1 MFKWQQRG
9 HVAGPF
15 LSCRLRKK
23 RGASVL
29 PATRLL
35 RDKRKSQ
42 PVRDGVRRADRCDDK
57 TIFSQVV
64 VTAACAGLV
73 TDRKIKR
80 KRGEPLIWKYVC
92 PFPRCLVVL
101 EAEQLNRQNIKR
113 ANVSCAVEINHL
125 PILY

>member
-1 MFKWQQRG
+1 MATAQ
-9 HVAGPF
+9 P
-15 LSCRLRKK
+15 LR
-23 RGASVL
+23 R
-29 PATRLL
+29 PI
-35 RDKRKSQ
+35 
-42 PVRDGVRRADRCDDK
+42 PVMPRCDGK
-57 TIFSQVV
+57 RHASNAPASCQTLKISLSVTASIALTAVTTETIFSQGV
-64 VTAACAGLV
+64 VTAARAGLV

-92 PFPRCLVVL
+92 PSPRCLVVL